1 MWLNIVNN
9 SRCKKWLGTIDW
21 KPINYRTFHFS
32 LTSLFLQ
39 FSYEKDEHWLFF
51 VCQLDLVRGAQEL
64 SQT

>member
-1 MWLNIVNN
+1 M
-9 SRCKKWLGTIDW
+9 
-21 KPINYRTFHFS
+21 NYWTFHFS